1 MLGSWNGK
9 DKTKDQMYIQDKLN
23 SLVDGKPDELMHAEQ
38 LHASASL
45 HAALEAFDL
54 WLPCEMLDRYCCLSD
69 IPGAWNPCRSK
80 ITYLHN

>member
-45 HAALEAFDL
+45 QAAKLLL
-54 WLPCEMLDRYCCLSD
+54 WKHLIFGFLVRC
-69 IPGAWNPCRSK
+69 
-80 ITYLHN
+80 